1 MPTFDVVLHTNL
13 GMFGPIYQRLAGAD
27 PPVTDRVQGVSGLYI
42 ERLDLE
48 LAKAI
53 MDTCEPKTLGVMAPV
68 RQFAHMYGYV
78 RELPPQTSVI
88 GWDEDHR
95 LSRLV
100 AISRLIHPTYVGLR
114 YAARVSQDNDS
125 LRIVPAEIHGL
136 APDTFLSPNHK
147 RDWLCQEEA
156 KLAVAVDAQT
166 EPLTQPSFP
175 RRVSRALWYFDYAQK
190 TYYADLR
197 WTLIA
202 TALEALIHT
211 GKRGSTKHFTRRV
224 PALAADVGAPAL
236 TTDECEAAY
245 DYRSRLSH
253 GDGFLSDMPAAD
265 ITLYDKLEETLRFSI
280 LKAFTEPNFAQLFLD
295 DATIAA
301 RWKA

>member
-1 MPTFDVVLHTNL
+1 MPTFDVVLHTNS
-13 GMFGPIYQRLAGAD
+13 GMFAPNYQQLTGAD
-27 PPVTDRVQGVSGLYI
+27 PPVTDRVQAVSDLYVQ
-42 ERLDLE
+42 RLDLE

-53 MDTCEPKTLGVMAPV
+53 MDTCEPKTLGLMAPV

-100 AISRLIHPTYVGLR
+100 AISRLIHPTSVGLR
-114 YAARVSQDNDS
+114 YAARVRQDDDS

-136 APDTFLSPNHK
+136 ALDTFLSPTHK
-147 RDWLCQEEA
+147 RDWLSKEEA
-156 KLAVAVDAQT
+156 KLAVEVDAQT

-175 RRVSRALWYFDYAQK
+175 RRVTRALWYFDYAQK

-265 ITLYDKLEETLRFSI
+265 ITLYNKLEETLRLTI
-280 LKAFTEPNFAQLFLD
+280 LKAFREANFATIFLD
-295 DATIAA
+295 DSQIAA
-301 RWKA
+301 RWPA

>member
-13 GMFGPIYQRLAGAD
+13 GMFAPNYQQLAGTD
-27 PPVTDRVQGVSGLYI
+27 PPVTDRVQAVSGLYI

-48 LAKAI
+48 LARAI

-78 RELPPQTSVI
+78 REFPPQTSVI

-100 AISRLIHPTYVGLR
+100 AISRLIHPTSVGFR
-114 YAARVSQDNDS
+114 YAARVRQDDDS

-136 APDTFLSPNHK
+136 SIDTFLSPSHK
-147 RDWLCQEEA
+147 RDWLTKKEA
-156 KLAVAVDAQT
+156 DLAVEIDAKS

-211 GKRGSTKHFTRRV
+211 GTRGSTKHFTYRV
-224 PALAADVGAPAL
+224 PALATDVGAGAL
-236 TTDECEAAY
+236 TPDECEAAY

-265 ITLYDKLEETLRFSI
+265 ITLYDRLEETLRLAI
-280 LKAFTEPNFAQLFLD
+280 VKAFAEPDFARLFLD
-295 DATIAA
+295 DAAIAA

>member
-13 GMFGPIYQRLAGAD
+13 GMFVPNYQQLAGAD
-27 PPVTDRVQGVSGLYI
+27 PPVTDRVQAVSDLYVQ
-42 ERLDLE
+42 RLDLV

-78 RELPPQTSVI
+78 RELPPQASVI

-95 LSRLV
+95 LARLV
-100 AISRLIHPTYVGLR
+100 AISRLVRPTSVGFR
-114 YAARVSQDNDS
+114 YAARVSQDNAS

-136 APDTFLSPNHK
+136 APDTFLSPNHR
-147 RDWLCQEEA
+147 RDWLSRDEA
-156 KLAVAVDAQT
+156 KLAVELDAKT
-166 EPLTQPSFP
+166 EPLIQPAFP
-175 RRVSRALWYFDYAQK
+175 RRVSRALWYYDYAQK

-197 WTLIA
+197 WTLTA

-211 GKRGSTKHFTRRV
+211 GKRDSTKHFTRRV
-224 PALAADVGAPAL
+224 PALGGDVGAPSL
-236 TTDECEAAY
+236 TPDECEDAY

-253 GDGFLSDMPAAD
+253 GDGFLSDMPTAD
-265 ITLYDKLEETLRFSI
+265 ITLYDKLEETLRLAI
-280 LKAFTEPNFAQLFLD
+280 LKAFREPDFAKVFLD
-295 DATIAA
+295 DADIAA

>member
-1 MPTFDVVLHTNL
+1 MPTFDVVLHTNM
-13 GMFGPIYQRLAGAD
+13 GMFAPDFQQLARTQ
-27 PPVTDRVQGVSGLYI
+27 PPVENKVQGVSGLFI
-42 ERLDLE
+42 ERLDLQ

-68 RQFAHMYGYV
+68 RQFAHMYAYV
-78 RELPPQTSVI
+78 RELNPQTSAI
-88 GWDEDHR
+88 RWDEDHR

-100 AISRLIHPTYVGLR
+100 AISRLVHPTYVGLR
-114 YAARVSQDNDS
+114 YAARVSQNNNS

-136 APDTFLSPNHK
+136 AVDTFLSPSHK
-147 RDWLCQEEA
+147 RDWLTKEEA
-156 KLAVAVDAQT
+156 ELAVEVDAKS
-166 EPLTQPSFP
+166 EPLTQGSFP
-175 RRVSRALWYFDYAQK
+175 RRVSRALWYYDYAQK

-211 GKRGSTKHFTRRV
+211 GTRGSTKHFTHRV
-224 PALAADVGAPAL
+224 PALAADVGAVAL

-265 ITLYDKLEETLRFSI
+265 IMLYDKLEETLRLTV
-280 LKAFTEPNFAQLFLD
+280 LKAFREAIFATIFLD
-295 DATIAA
+295 DSQIAA
-301 RWKA
+301 RWSA